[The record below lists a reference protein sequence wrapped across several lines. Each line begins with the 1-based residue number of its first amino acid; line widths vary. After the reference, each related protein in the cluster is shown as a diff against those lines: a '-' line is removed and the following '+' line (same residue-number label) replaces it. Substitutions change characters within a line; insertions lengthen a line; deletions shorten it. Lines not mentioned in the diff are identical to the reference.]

1 MACSAL
7 HAPAQDNDGAACRIK
22 LADFSNAMHATEREI
37 SAYYTNFELQSLWYR
52 APEVMMG
59 VPFGLPIDMWSAGCV
74 IAELFLGEPLFTGMQ
89 PAAMLQQIVKL
100 LGESSVLRD
109 LMKSW
114 ALKRVDP
121 EARCL
126 ACRDW
131 PSV

>member
-1 MACSAL
+1 MLST
-7 HAPAQDNDGAACRIK
+7 QDNDGAACRIK

-37 SAYYTNFELQSLWYR
+37 SAYFTNFELQSLWYR

-100 LGESSVLRD
+100 LGESSLRIIAE
-109 LMKSW
+109 SC
-114 ALKRVDP
+114 A
-121 EARCL
+121 
-126 ACRDW
+126 
-131 PSV
+131 SFYGTG